1 MVSIILLALQ
11 LTFGGYIHP
20 YPLPTTDVFVPRPF
34 PFEELQ
40 PNGF

>member
-1 MVSIILLALQ
+1 LLISN
-11 LTFGGYIHP
+11 GYQQP
-20 YPLPTTDVFVPRPF
+20 YPLPQTDVFVPRPF